1 MIAARYLLLT
11 ALRNPESTL
20 SLSLAEWDVL
30 VRQAR
35 RADLLARLCVFL
47 REQDLL
53 DEVPSEARN
62 HLESEIMLAESHERS
77 VRWEGFQIRRSLEDL
92 DIPVILLKGA
102 AYVLGELPARRG
114 RLFYDVDIL
123 VPKSELDAVER
134 QLALHGWTQGHL
146 DAYDQR
152 YYRQFSHQLPPLR
165 HVKRNTVLDVHHAI
179 LPETA
184 RLSPDPQRLLAAAVP
199 LNGHGCLKIFAP
211 TDMVLHSATHLFQEG
226 EFDHGLRDLVDLDIL
241 FRHFGRDEAFWSDLL
256 QRAKELDLARPLY
269 YALRYTRAILGTP
282 IPEQVED
289 NSRSAWPKGIAPAF
303 MDGLFTRALAPDHPS
318 CERSF
323 AGLARWLLYM
333 RGHALRMPMHLLI
346 PHLIRKALKRRKDAW
361 GIGQK
366 RVARH

>member
-1 MIAARYLLLT
+1 MSAPSNLLLT
-11 ALRNPESTL
+11 ALRHPESTL
-20 SLSLAEWDVL
+20 SLGLEGWDLL
-30 VRQAR
+30 VRQGR
-35 RADLLARLCVFL
+35 RADLLARLCIL
-47 REQDLL
+47 IREEGLI
-53 DEVPSEARN
+53 DEVPPQARN
-62 HLESEIMLAESHERS
+62 HLESEIMLAEAHERS

-123 VPKSELDAVER
+123 VPKSELDAVE
-134 QLALHGWTQGHL
+134 QELALHGWAQGHL

-256 QRAKELDLARPLY
+256 ERAKELDLARPLY

-303 MDGLFTRALAPDHPS
+303 MDGLFTRALTPDHPS

-323 AGLARWLLYM
+323 TGLARWLLYV

-346 PHLIRKALKRRKDAW
+346 PHLIRKAVKRRKE
-361 GIGQK
+361 G
-366 RVARH
+366 